1 MNAVIDGTLD
11 RIELEFEDK
20 AAVCVVLASEG
31 YPVHYEKGKV
41 ITGFDRFRGTEDYYC
56 FHAGTAFDEK
66 GNIVTNGDQ
75 GVFATVSAIDGV
87 VTGISKEIWKDSDGF
102 TIKDKNGNSVSFS
115 ADASEKLTN
124 AFLRTII
131 GDEIMNYMDDH
142 WSSFAT
148 HNTIKDADG
157 NVIREYTK
165 IDPVK
170 YMNAFATAASK
181 AVSSDKAIANIQAV
195 VLAFAAHQQYK
206 DFRDDADDLAK
217 EIGQWKDGDGLNVWF
232 QYFDQDPSVDPWTP
246 YALFEGA
253 WEDLEAGDGSYYPG
267 IDTSKY
273 SGVYDGIFFGME
285 RTVS

>member
-1 MNAVIDGTLD
+1 MKKLLALILCVMMFVAVIPT
-11 RIELEFEDK
+11 
-20 AAVCVVLASEG
+20 AAFAVSLPTGWVPTTAAGSAYYPQWASE
-31 YPVHYEKGKV
+31 YSAKKAVEAA
-41 ITGFDRFRGTEDYYC
+41 TD
-56 FHAGTAFDEK
+56 
-66 GNIVTNGDQ
+66 NIQALYQTLAADQ
-75 GVFATVSAIDGV
+75 GVFATVNAIDGV

-102 TIKDKNGNSVSFS
+102 TIKDKNGKSVSFS

-131 GDEIMNYMDDH
+131 GDEIMNYMDNH

-148 HNTIKDADG
+148 HNTIKDANG

-195 VLAFAAHQQYK
+195 VLAFAAAQQYK
-206 DFRDDADDLAK
+206 DFRDDTDDLAK
-217 EIGQWKDGDGLNVWF
+217 EIGQWNDGDGMNVWF

-253 WEDLEAGDGSYYPG
+253 WEDLKAGDGSYNPG
-267 IDTSKY
+267 IDTGKY
-273 SGVYDGIFFGME
+273 SGVYEGIFFPME

>member
-1 MNAVIDGTLD
+1 MKKLLALVLCVMMFVAVIPT
-11 RIELEFEDK
+11 
-20 AAVCVVLASEG
+20 AAFAVSLPTGWVPTTAAGSAYYPKWASE
-31 YPVHYEKGKV
+31 YSAKKAVEAA
-41 ITGFDRFRGTEDYYC
+41 TD
-56 FHAGTAFDEK
+56 
-66 GNIVTNGDQ
+66 NIQALYQTLAADQ
-75 GVFATVSAIDGV
+75 GVFATVNAIDGV

-102 TIKDKNGNSVSFS
+102 TIKDKDGNSVSFS

-148 HNTIKDADG
+148 HNKIKDADG